1 MCQDSDELGVLTE
14 RFDSALY
21 VMIQN
26 LGPQLIARSHLGV
39 TPGQVFM
46 LHFIRRE
53 HPCTISKLAERLEVN
68 PSAITVMLDRLEG
81 FGYAVRIRD
90 KNDRRVVIAQLTE
103 SGEEALNRVL
113 DVRKQILQYCL
124 AQLSPV
130 ELDSFVQTLEK
141 LSTISAAMDPK
152 TVIESDKSEHE
163 QSGADTN

>member
-1 MCQDSDELGVLTE
+1 MCQEIDVLTE
-14 RFDSALY
+14 RFDAALH

-26 LGPQLIARSHLGV
+26 LGPQLITHSHLGL

-46 LHFIRRE
+46 LYFIRQE

-68 PSAITVMLDRLEG
+68 PSAITVMLDRLES

-103 SGEEALNRVL
+103 SGGEALNRVL
-113 DVRKQILQYCL
+113 YVRKHILQYCL
-124 AQLSPV
+124 AQISPI

-141 LSTISAAMDPK
+141 LSNISKAMDPK
-152 TVIESDKSEHE
+152 TIIESDKCEHE
-163 QSGADTN
+163 PSGDNTN